1 MRWHEKTELKRGH
14 RHKGRQSWD
23 EMTCDEVWSAAHD
36 ECDVKGEVH
45 EVWSVKSDESV
56 RLASR
61 CAGVGCSHV
70 LGQQRNRFAQS
81 THARAWLAHGACKFY
96 RWERFYS
103 ITLRQLLPRL
113 VRALLVHFYDLLFCF
128 TQDAAGLTSVNSDS
142 GRLPPNFIRQ
152 NWPGKKNSDFL
163 TGKSSFLK
171 AHVSWMFLI
180 IFGMKTATLCN
191 PKFFAKHQPTAHR
204 DSKAIRQ
211 WPWFHLLD
219 TSAVWLC
226 MLHLLPLRATEL
238 LCLCAERL
246 GGQHVAKI
254 LRGSTL
260 RDVPRTFANKG
271 YVVGT
276 LEKSDVATTLWASI
290 FVCCVMPLFT
300 LARAPNHNVYSILS
314 FPAKYQV
321 QPMHDLPRP
330 QPLHANLR
338 TQKVTSVC
346 GSCQQDAQAKGALN
360 MCRTCHIFSVLM
372 QWSL

>member
-1 MRWHEKTELKRGH
+1 M
-14 RHKGRQSWD
+14 Q
-23 EMTCDEVWSAAHD
+23 
-36 ECDVKGEVH
+36 
-45 EVWSVKSDESV
+45 
-56 RLASR
+56 LAW
-61 CAGVGCSHV
+61 
-70 LGQQRNRFAQS
+70 LQS
-81 THARAWLAHGACKFY
+81 TLIQEGFH
-96 RWERFYS
+96 
-103 ITLRQLLPRL
+103 
-113 VRALLVHFYDLLFCF
+113 
-128 TQDAAGLTSVNSDS
+128 LTSSDKT
-142 GRLPPNFIRQ
+142 GPA
-152 NWPGKKNSDFL
+152 KKNSDFL

-171 AHVSWMFLI
+171 VHVSWMFLI

-300 LARAPNHNVYSILS
+300 LARAPNHNV
-314 FPAKYQV
+314 
-321 QPMHDLPRP
+321 
-330 QPLHANLR
+330 
-338 TQKVTSVC
+338 
-346 GSCQQDAQAKGALN
+346 
-360 MCRTCHIFSVLM
+360 
-372 QWSL
+372 